1 MPPTGCLITGCLTTS
16 EVFLG
21 RSAGSCAQPLYT
33 HHASLALDRDRQFG
47 EVASSAAYSIH
58 HSRTYE
64 VPQTMTDRSTGRD
77 SLENE
82 DTGDLAPPPLSEI
95 GENRS
100 DLGESPNESSEGV
113 GSDRKTEPLEDPQRL
128 RELQESLGRLEDF
141 AAQAQ
146 AENTTKAYATD
157 LEDFR
162 HWCKTYDREWLPAT
176 PKTVGLYLGARADD
190 LSLATLE
197 RRLAAIASL
206 HKEEGY
212 DSPAS
217 VAEGPLRKIWKGL
230 VREKTRQQNGAP
242 PLMVEDLRSII
253 EHLPRYSSSD
263 DGPTDELTLTS
274 LRDRALLLVGW
285 TGALRRSELVA
296 LTTEDIR
303 FVEGEGVNVYIR
315 RSKSDQE
322 AEGLVKGLPY
332 GSNKETCPV
341 TALRQWLQAADRQVN
356 EAFEGD
362 IFRRFY
368 RGESIGESAMTAQ
381 YVSTV
386 LKRHVEAA
394 GLAPEAYSAHSLRA
408 GFITQ
413 AIRAGKPERRVKE
426 HSGHASWETF
436 NRYVEEAGTF
446 QDNPAEDIGL

>member
-1 MPPTGCLITGCLTTS
+1 MTDQANAPADDSPPENDDQEGAQD
-16 EVFLG
+16 
-21 RSAGSCAQPLYT
+21 SAGSEPGGN
-33 HHASLALDRDRQFG
+33 RPG
-47 EVASSAAYSIH
+47 E
-58 HSRTYE
+58 
-64 VPQTMTDRSTGRD
+64 
-77 SLENE
+77 
-82 DTGDLAPPPLSEI
+82 LAPPPLSEI
-95 GENRS
+95 GQNRS
-100 DLGESPNESSEGV
+100 DPENGVDSAAQSEVDAEADDPGGES
-113 GSDRKTEPLEDPQRL
+113 RALEDPQRL

-141 AAQAQ
+141 AAQSQ
-146 AENTTKAYATD
+146 AENTIKAYAAD

-162 HWCKTYDREWLPAT
+162 HWCKKYDREWVPAE
-176 PKTVGLYLGARADD
+176 PKTIGLYLGARADD

-212 DSPAS
+212 ESPAS
-217 VAEGPLRKIWKGL
+217 VAEGPLRKIWKGI
-230 VREKTRQQNGAP
+230 VREKTRQQDGAP

-253 EHLPRYSSSD
+253 EHLPRYSSSE
-263 DGPTDELTLTS
+263 DGPTGRLTLTA

-296 LTTEDIR
+296 LTTEDVQ
-303 FVEGEGVNVYIR
+303 FVEGEGVNIYVR
-315 RSKSDQE
+315 RSKADQE

-341 TALRQWLQAADRQVN
+341 TALRQWLQAAERNVEGD
-356 EAFEGD
+356 FEGG

-386 LKRHVEAA
+386 LKRHAAAA
-394 GLAPEAYSAHSLRA
+394 GLDPEMYSAHSLRA

-413 AIRAGKPERRVKE
+413 AIRAGKAERRVKE

-436 NRYVEEAGTF
+436 NQYVEEAGTF

>member
-1 MPPTGCLITGCLTTS
+1 MTDQTESPNGNPTGDPPGGPQNGDEEPIAKRS
-16 EVFLG
+16 E
-21 RSAGSCAQPLYT
+21 
-33 HHASLALDRDRQFG
+33 
-47 EVASSAAYSIH
+47 
-58 HSRTYE
+58 
-64 VPQTMTDRSTGRD
+64 STGR
-77 SLENE
+77 SERPGGPE
-82 DTGDLAPPPLSEI
+82 TGGELAPPPLSEI
-95 GENRS
+95 GKDRS
-100 DLGESPNESSEGV
+100 SAGESPDDGSEEASES
-113 GSDRKTEPLEDPQRL
+113 KALEDPTRL

-146 AENTTKAYATD
+146 AENTIRAYAAD
-157 LEDFR
+157 LENFR
-162 HWCKTYDREWLPAT
+162 HWCKKYDRESLPAT

-190 LSLATLE
+190 LRLSTLE

-212 DSPAS
+212 ESPAS
-217 VAEGPLRKIWKGL
+217 VAEGPLRTIWKGI
-230 VREKTRQQNGAP
+230 VREKTRQKDGAP

-263 DGPTDELTLTS
+263 GGPTGHLTLTA

-296 LTTEDIR
+296 LTTEDIQLI
-303 FVEGEGVNVYIR
+303 EGEGVNVYVR

-341 TALRQWLQAADRQVN
+341 TALRQWLQAGEQNV
-356 EAFEGD
+356 EGSFKGD

-386 LKRHVEAA
+386 LKRHAESA
-394 GLAPEAYSAHSLRA
+394 GLDPEAYSAHSLRA

-413 AIRAGKPERRVKE
+413 AIRAGKAERRVKE
-426 HSGHASWETF
+426 HSGHESWETF
-436 NRYVEEAGTF
+436 NEYVEEAGTF
-446 QDNPAEDIGL
+446 QDNPAEGIGL

>member
-1 MPPTGCLITGCLTTS
+1 
-16 EVFLG
+16 
-21 RSAGSCAQPLYT
+21 
-33 HHASLALDRDRQFG
+33 
-47 EVASSAAYSIH
+47 
-58 HSRTYE
+58 
-64 VPQTMTDRSTGRD
+64 MTDHSVTDPSSPPSGEESSD
-77 SLENE
+77 SDESSE
-82 DTGDLAPPPLSEI
+82 LAPPPLSEI
-95 GENRS
+95 GKDRS
-100 DLGESPNESSEGV
+100 DSGDGPDEGPESVSESKALE
-113 GSDRKTEPLEDPQRL
+113 EPERL
-128 RELQESLGRLEDF
+128 RELQESLARLEDF

-146 AENTTKAYATD
+146 AENTTKAYAAD

-162 HWCKTYDREWLPAT
+162 HWCKKYDREWLPAT
-176 PKTVGLYLGARADD
+176 PKTVGLYLGAQADD

-197 RRLAAIASL
+197 RRLASIASL

-230 VREKTRQQNGAP
+230 VREKTRRQDGAP

-253 EHLPRYSSSD
+253 EHLPRYQAKD
-263 DGPTDELTLTS
+263 DGPTRELTLTS

-285 TGALRRSELVA
+285 TGALRRSELVG

-341 TALRQWLQAADRQVN
+341 TALRQWLQAAERNV
-356 EAFEGD
+356 EGSFEGD

-386 LKRHVEAA
+386 LKRHAESA
-394 GLAPEAYSAHSLRA
+394 GLDPEAYSAHSLRA

-413 AIRAGKPERRVKE
+413 AIRAGKAERRVKE

-436 NRYVEEAGTF
+436 NRYVEEAGSF
-446 QDNPAEDIGL
+446 QDNPAEGIGL

>member
-1 MPPTGCLITGCLTTS
+1 MS
-16 EVFLG
+16 DHNV
-21 RSAGSCAQPLYT
+21 SDHNVSD
-33 HHASLALDRDRQFG
+33 HNVSDSDASGQT
-47 EVASSAAYSIH
+47 ASDD
-58 HSRTYE
+58 E
-64 VPQTMTDRSTGRD
+64 
-77 SLENE
+77 E
-82 DTGDLAPPPLSEI
+82 LAPPPFSAEDPQI
-95 GENRS
+95 GK
-100 DLGESPNESSEGV
+100 DESSSAGGPDMSAGAT
-113 GSDRKTEPLEDPQRL
+113 GSDQGTGMLEDPERL

-141 AAQAQ
+141 ASQAQ
-146 AENTTKAYATD
+146 AENTTRAYAAD

-162 HWCKTYDREWLPAT
+162 HWCKKYEREWLPAK
-176 PKTVGLYLGARADD
+176 PKTIGLYLGARADE

-212 DSPAS
+212 ESPAS
-217 VAEGPLRKIWKGL
+217 VAEGPLRKIWNGI
-230 VREKTRQQNGAP
+230 VREKTRQQDGAP

-263 DGPTDELTLTS
+263 GGPTGRLTLTA
-274 LRDRALLLVGW
+274 LRDRALLLIGW

-296 LTTEDIR
+296 LTTADVEFI
-303 FVEGEGVNVYIR
+303 EGEGVNVCVR

-322 AEGLVKGLPY
+322 GSGLVKGLPY
-332 GSNKETCPV
+332 GSGQETCPV
-341 TALRQWLQAADRQVN
+341 TALRQWLQAAERNVEGD
-356 EAFEGD
+356 FEGD

-386 LKRHVEAA
+386 LKRHAEAA
-394 GLAPEAYSAHSLRA
+394 GLDPKAYSAHSLRA

-436 NRYVEEAGTF
+436 NQYVEEAGTF
-446 QDNPAEDIGL
+446 QDNPAEGIGL

>member
-1 MPPTGCLITGCLTTS
+1 MSDDSSDAPERNS
-16 EVFLG
+16 FEESQ
-21 RSAGSCAQPLYT
+21 SA
-33 HHASLALDRDRQFG
+33 D
-47 EVASSAAYSIH
+47 
-58 HSRTYE
+58 SRE
-64 VPQTMTDRSTGRD
+64 
-77 SLENE
+77 
-82 DTGDLAPPPLSEI
+82 LAPPPLS
-95 GENRS
+95 S
-100 DLGESPNESSEGV
+100 ESSQIGKDRSGSGDGPGGSSESA
-113 GSDRKTEPLEDPQRL
+113 GSDQKTGALEDSKRL

-146 AENTTKAYATD
+146 AENTIRAYAAD

-162 HWCKTYDREWLPAT
+162 HWCKKYEREWLPAT
-176 PKTVGLYLGARADD
+176 PKTVGLYLGARTDD
-190 LSLATLE
+190 LSLSTLE

-212 DSPAS
+212 ESPAS
-217 VAEGPLRKIWKGL
+217 VAEGPLRTIWKGI
-230 VREKTRQQNGAP
+230 VREKTRQKDGAL

-253 EHLPRYSSSD
+253 EHLPRYSSSEG
-263 DGPTDELTLTS
+263 GPTGRLTLTA

-296 LTTEDIR
+296 LTTGDIQ
-303 FVEGEGVNVYIR
+303 FIEGEGVNVYVR

-332 GSNKETCPV
+332 GSNRETCPV
-341 TALRQWLQAADRQVN
+341 TALRQWLQTAERNV
-356 EAFEGD
+356 EGPFEGD

-386 LKRHVEAA
+386 LKRHAESA
-394 GLAPEAYSAHSLRA
+394 GLDPESYSAHSLRA

-413 AIRAGKPERRVKE
+413 AIRAGKAERRVKE
-426 HSGHASWETF
+426 HSGHESWETF
-436 NRYVEEAGTF
+436 NEYVEEAGTF

>member
-1 MPPTGCLITGCLTTS
+1 
-16 EVFLG
+16 
-21 RSAGSCAQPLYT
+21 
-33 HHASLALDRDRQFG
+33 
-47 EVASSAAYSIH
+47 
-58 HSRTYE
+58 
-64 VPQTMTDRSTGRD
+64 MTDQPDGSEGKSADSDRRGRGSESD
-77 SLENE
+77 GEGTLAEPPVSESEKIGSYLEN
-82 DTGDLAPPPLSEI
+82 APDVGSE
-95 GENRS
+95 RA
-100 DLGESPNESSEGV
+100 SSEGNDARD
-113 GSDRKTEPLEDPQRL
+113 GPLDDPERL
-128 RELQESLGRLEDF
+128 RELQESLSRLEAF
-141 AAQAQ
+141 AARSQAP
-146 AENTTKAYATD
+146 NTIRAYAAD

-162 HWCKTYDREWLPAT
+162 HWCARHGREWLPAE
-176 PKTVGLYLGARADD
+176 PKTVGLYVGARADE

-197 RRLAAIASL
+197 RRLAAISSV

-212 DSPAS
+212 ESPAS

-230 VREKTRQQNGAP
+230 VREKTRRQDGAP
-242 PLMVEDLRSII
+242 PLLVEDLKSII
-253 EHLPRYSSSD
+253 EHLPRYSASG
-263 DGPTDELTLTS
+263 DGPTGELTLTA

-296 LTTEDIR
+296 LTTEDVE
-303 FVEGEGVNVYIR
+303 FVEGQGVNVYIR

-322 AEGLVKGLPY
+322 AEGFVKGLPY

-341 TALRQWLQAADRQVN
+341 TALRQWLRAAEREV
-356 EAFEGD
+356 EGAFEGG

-368 RGESIGESAMTAQ
+368 RGESIGEEAMTAQ

-386 LKRHVEAA
+386 LKRHAENA
-394 GLAPEAYSAHSLRA
+394 GLDPTEYSAHSLRA

>member
-1 MPPTGCLITGCLTTS
+1 
-16 EVFLG
+16 
-21 RSAGSCAQPLYT
+21 
-33 HHASLALDRDRQFG
+33 
-47 EVASSAAYSIH
+47 
-58 HSRTYE
+58 
-64 VPQTMTDRSTGRD
+64 
-77 SLENE
+77 
-82 DTGDLAPPPLSEI
+82 
-95 GENRS
+95 
-100 DLGESPNESSEGV
+100 
-113 GSDRKTEPLEDPQRL
+113 LEDPARL

-141 AAQAQ
+141 AAQSQ
-146 AENTTKAYATD
+146 AENTTRAYAAD

-162 HWCKTYDREWLPAT
+162 HWCKKYEREWLPAR
-176 PKTVGLYLGARADD
+176 PKTIGLYLGARADE

-212 DSPAS
+212 ESPAS
-217 VAEGPLRKIWKGL
+217 VAEGPLRKIWKGI
-230 VREKTRQQNGAP
+230 VREKTRQQDGAP

-253 EHLPRYSSSD
+253 EHLPRYSNSD
-263 DGPTDELTLTS
+263 GGPTGRLTLTA

-296 LTTEDIR
+296 LTTEDVQ
-303 FVEGEGVNVYIR
+303 FVEGEGVNIYIR

-341 TALRQWLQAADRQVN
+341 TALRQWLQAAEREV
-356 EAFEGD
+356 EGPFEGD

-381 YVSTV
+381 YVSKV
-386 LKRHVEAA
+386 LKRHAEAA
-394 GLAPEAYSAHSLRA
+394 GLDPDEYSAHSLRA

-413 AIRAGKPERRVKE
+413 AIRAGKAERRVKE
-426 HSGHASWETF
+426 HSGHESWETF
-436 NRYVEEAGTF
+436 NQYVEEAGTF

>member
-1 MPPTGCLITGCLTTS
+1 MPEQTS
-16 EVFLG
+16 SPSSDSPSSEN
-21 RSAGSCAQPLYT
+21 
-33 HHASLALDRDRQFG
+33 ASQEDGGPR
-47 EVASSAAYSIH
+47 
-58 HSRTYE
+58 
-64 VPQTMTDRSTGRD
+64 
-77 SLENE
+77 ENE
-82 DTGDLAPPPLSEI
+82 DSRETGGSREENGQEPHPGQSSELAPPPLSEI
-95 GENRS
+95 GQNEPSPGGGPDERS
-100 DLGESPNESSEGV
+100 EDAD
-113 GSDRKTEPLEDPQRL
+113 SDRKTEALEDPERL

-146 AENTTKAYATD
+146 AENTIRAYAAD

-162 HWCKTYDREWLPAT
+162 HWCKKYDREWLPAT
-176 PKTVGLYLGARADD
+176 SKTVGLYLGARADG
-190 LSLATLE
+190 LSLSTLE

-212 DSPAS
+212 ESPAS
-217 VAEGPLRKIWKGL
+217 VAEGPLRTIWKGI
-230 VREKTRQQNGAP
+230 VREKTRQKDGAP

-263 DGPTDELTLTS
+263 SGPTGRLTLTA

-296 LTTEDIR
+296 LTTEDIQ
-303 FVEGEGVNVYIR
+303 FIEGEGVNVYVR

-341 TALRQWLQAADRQVN
+341 TALRQWLQAAERNV
-356 EAFEGD
+356 EGAFEGD

-386 LKRHVEAA
+386 LKRHAESA
-394 GLAPEAYSAHSLRA
+394 GLDPNEYSAHSLRA

-413 AIRAGKPERRVKE
+413 AIRAGKAERRVKE
-426 HSGHASWETF
+426 HSGHQSWETF
-436 NRYVEEAGTF
+436 NEYVEEAGTF

>member
-1 MPPTGCLITGCLTTS
+1 MTAQSVTDPSSPPPGEEPSKEEPS
-16 EVFLG
+16 ENDE
-21 RSAGSCAQPLYT
+21 S
-33 HHASLALDRDRQFG
+33 RD
-47 EVASSAAYSIH
+47 EPDND
-58 HSRTYE
+58 SR
-64 VPQTMTDRSTGRD
+64 R
-77 SLENE
+77 
-82 DTGDLAPPPLSEI
+82 LAPPPLSEI
-95 GENRS
+95 GQ
-100 DLGESPNESSEGV
+100 NESDPGNGPDEPSDGA
-113 GSDRKTEPLEDPQRL
+113 GSDRETEALEDPARL

-146 AENTTKAYATD
+146 ADNTIRAYAAD

-162 HWCKTYDREWLPAT
+162 HWCKKYEREWLPAE
-176 PKTVGLYLGARADD
+176 PKTIGLYLGARADE

-212 DSPAS
+212 ESPAS
-217 VAEGPLRKIWKGL
+217 VAEGPLRKIWKGI
-230 VREKTRQQNGAP
+230 VREKTRQQDGAP

-253 EHLPRYSSSD
+253 EHLPRYSNSD
-263 DGPTDELTLTS
+263 EGPTGRLTLTA
-274 LRDRALLLVGW
+274 LRDRALLLIGW

-296 LTTEDIR
+296 LTTDDVQ
-303 FVEGEGVNVYIR
+303 FVEGEGVNIYIR

-332 GSNKETCPV
+332 GANKETCPV
-341 TALRQWLQAADRQVN
+341 TALRQWLQAAERNV
-356 EAFEGD
+356 EGSFEGD

-386 LKRHVEAA
+386 LKRHAEAA
-394 GLAPEAYSAHSLRA
+394 GLDPEAYSAHSLRA

-413 AIRAGKPERRVKE
+413 AIRAGKAERRVKE

-436 NRYVEEAGTF
+436 NQYVEEAGTF

>member
-1 MPPTGCLITGCLTTS
+1 MPEQTS
-16 EVFLG
+16 SPSSDSPSSEN
-21 RSAGSCAQPLYT
+21 
-33 HHASLALDRDRQFG
+33 ASQEDG
-47 EVASSAAYSIH
+47 G
-58 HSRTYE
+58 
-64 VPQTMTDRSTGRD
+64 PQ
-77 SLENE
+77 ENE
-82 DTGDLAPPPLSEI
+82 DSRETGGSREENGQEPHPGQSSELAPPPLSEI
-95 GENRS
+95 GQNEPSPGGGPDERS
-100 DLGESPNESSEGV
+100 EDAD
-113 GSDRKTEPLEDPQRL
+113 SDRKTEALEDPERL

-146 AENTTKAYATD
+146 AENTIRAYAAD

-162 HWCKTYDREWLPAT
+162 HWCKKYDREWLPAT
-176 PKTVGLYLGARADD
+176 PKTVGLYLGARADG
-190 LSLATLE
+190 LSLSTLE

-212 DSPAS
+212 ESPAS
-217 VAEGPLRKIWKGL
+217 VAEGPLRKIWKGI
-230 VREKTRQQNGAP
+230 VREKTRQKDGAP

-263 DGPTDELTLTS
+263 SGPTGRLTLTA

-296 LTTEDIR
+296 LTTEDIQ
-303 FVEGEGVNVYIR
+303 FIEGEGVNVYVR

-332 GSNKETCPV
+332 GSGQETCPV
-341 TALRQWLQAADRQVN
+341 TALRQWLQAAERNV
-356 EAFEGD
+356 EGAFEGD

-386 LKRHVEAA
+386 LKRHAESA
-394 GLAPEAYSAHSLRA
+394 GLDPEAYSAHSLRA

-413 AIRAGKPERRVKE
+413 AIRAGKAERRVKE
-426 HSGHASWETF
+426 HSGHQSWETF
-436 NRYVEEAGTF
+436 NEYVEEAGTF

>member
-1 MPPTGCLITGCLTTS
+1 
-16 EVFLG
+16 
-21 RSAGSCAQPLYT
+21 
-33 HHASLALDRDRQFG
+33 
-47 EVASSAAYSIH
+47 
-58 HSRTYE
+58 
-64 VPQTMTDRSTGRD
+64 MTDQSSPTSGED
-77 SLENE
+77 PPENDE
-82 DTGDLAPPPLSEI
+82 SSELAPPPLSEI
-95 GENRS
+95 GKNRS
-100 DLGESPNESSEGV
+100 DSGEGPDG
-113 GSDRKTEPLEDPQRL
+113 GSLDASGSKALEDPERL

-141 AAQAQ
+141 AAQSQ
-146 AENTTKAYATD
+146 AKNTIRAYAAD

-162 HWCKTYDREWLPAT
+162 HWCKKYEREWLPAT
-176 PKTVGLYLGARADD
+176 PKTIGLYLGTRADE

-212 DSPAS
+212 ESPAS
-217 VAEGPLRKIWKGL
+217 VAEGPLRKIWKGI
-230 VREKTRQQNGAP
+230 VREKTRQQDGAP

-253 EHLPRYSSSD
+253 EHLPRYSSSE
-263 DGPTDELTLTS
+263 DGPTGRLTLTA

-296 LTTEDIR
+296 LRVDDVQ
-303 FVEGEGVNVYIR
+303 FVEGEGVNIYIR

-341 TALRQWLQAADRQVN
+341 TALRQWLQAAEEEV
-356 EAFEGD
+356 EGPFKGD

-386 LKRHVEAA
+386 LKRHAESA
-394 GLAPEAYSAHSLRA
+394 GLDPEAYSAHSLRA

-413 AIRAGKPERRVKE
+413 AIRAGKAERRVKE

-436 NRYVEEAGTF
+436 NQYVEEAGTF